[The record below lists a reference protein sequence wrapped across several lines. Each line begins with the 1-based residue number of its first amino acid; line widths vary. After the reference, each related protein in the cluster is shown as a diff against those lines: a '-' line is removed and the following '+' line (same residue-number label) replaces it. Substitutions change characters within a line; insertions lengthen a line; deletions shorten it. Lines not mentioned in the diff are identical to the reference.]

1 MDTAF
6 VLIFLTLL
14 RIVLPVVVILLIGT
28 LVERRTSATH

>member
-28 LVERRTSATH
+28 LVERRQSAVH